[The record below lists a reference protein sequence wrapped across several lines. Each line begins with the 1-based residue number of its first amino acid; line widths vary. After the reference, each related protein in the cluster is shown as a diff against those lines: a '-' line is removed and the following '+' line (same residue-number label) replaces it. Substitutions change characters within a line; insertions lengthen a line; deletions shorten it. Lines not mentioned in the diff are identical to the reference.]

1 MMEVEERIYWEERRR
16 YEEELEYYEWCR
28 RHHNVPHPR
37 GMPIPPPL
45 PGHPYGPPVGPP
57 LMPPPPPSVSVD
69 LFFIAQERK
78 RLFENVETKFILPF
92 NTMPFI

>member
-37 GMPIPPPL
+37 GMPIPPPI

-57 LMPPPPPSVSVD
+57 LMPPPPPSVSV
-69 LFFIAQERK
+69 LFHCMKFFFVICIYRTV
-78 RLFENVETKFILPF
+78 RLLE
-92 NTMPFI
+92 